1 MTRTPPP
8 KRVLLVED
16 EASFRDVLQM
26 GLEPQGFDAAAVGSL
41 AEARALLE
49 GQPFDAVVSDL
60 RLKDG
65 SGIDLLQ
72 WMKEKGLE
80 TPVVIM
86 TAFAT
91 TETTVQAL
99 NLGAVDF
106 LTKTKNDIQE
116 LTKVLKGIFAVS
128 QVSAFSDVTDIGDL
142 VGVGDTIRKVQA
154 LVGKVARANTTVLIT
169 GESGTGKE
177 IVARLIHRY
186 SDRAN
191 GPFIPVNCGAL
202 PEALLESELFG
213 FERGAFTGAH
223 GMKRGLFE
231 EAQGG
236 VIFLDEIGEMPLALQ
251 VKLLRV
257 LQERRV
263 RRLGATEERAV
274 DARVIG
280 ASNRDLRARAE
291 RGQFRQDL
299 YFRLNILHIE
309 LPPLRERQE
318 DLPVLVDHFLGRFCK
333 KLNKPAMNLSEEAMD
348 VLRGFRFR
356 GNVRELENLMERCVA
371 LNSGGT
377 IGTDLFP
384 DNVLNDHDQTGEEGR
399 ALEIPQGG
407 VDLEAY
413 LASLKGHLMRQALER
428 AEGNKTRAARLL
440 GMSFRAYRYWLQEMG
455 GAETLPAA
463 FPWPDQFPPA
473 EVGELELR
481 GETPNDFL

>member
-1 MTRTPPP
+1 MPF

-16 EASFRDVLQM
+16 EASFRDVLQI
-26 GLEPQGFDAAAVGSL
+26 GLAPQGFETVAVGSL
-41 AEARALLE
+41 EEARQQLLAE
-49 GQPFDAVVSDL
+49 PFDAVVSDL

-65 SGIDLLQ
+65 SGIDLLS
-72 WMKEKGLE
+72 WMKESGVLV
-80 TPVVIM
+80 PAVIM

-106 LTKTKNDIQE
+106 LTKTKNDLQE
-116 LTKVLKGIFAVS
+116 LTKVLKGIFT
-128 QVSAFSDVTDIGDL
+128 VSAAPAAQEVADIGDL
-142 VGVGDTIRKVQA
+142 VGVGPTIRKVQA
-154 LVGKVARANTTVLIT
+154 LVGKIALANTTVLIT

-186 SDRAN
+186 SDRAK
-191 GPFIPVNCGAL
+191 GPFVPVNCGAL

-213 FERGAFTGAH
+213 YEKGAFTGAV

-231 EAQGG
+231 EAEGG
-236 VIFLDEIGEMPLALQ
+236 VIFLDEIGEIPLPLQ

-257 LQERRV
+257 LQERRI
-263 RRLGATEERAV
+263 RRLGATEERPV

-299 YFRLNILHIE
+299 YFRLNILHLE

-318 DLPVLVDHFLGRFCK
+318 DLPVLAEHFITRFCK
-333 KLNKPAMNLSEEAMD
+333 KLNKPPMTLAEDALEA
-348 VLRGFRFR
+348 LRLYRFQ

-371 LNSGGT
+371 LNAGGP
-377 IGTDLFP
+377 IGKDLFP
-384 DNVLNDHDQTGEEGR
+384 DNVLNAPAPVAGGQ
-399 ALEIPQGG
+399 ALEIPGEG
-407 VDLEAY
+407 FDLEGY
-413 LASLKGHLMRQALER
+413 LAALKGYFMSQALVR
-428 AEGNKTRAARLL
+428 ADGNRTKAARLL

-455 GAETLPAA
+455 GTETLQAQ
-463 FPWPDQFPPA
+463 FPWPDDFPSA
-473 EVGELELR
+473 GSMETQLR
-481 GETPNDFL
+481 GDSANDFL